1 MLLNLYGSTE
11 TSGDSTC
18 LTLTRDSMSTLSS
31 QEPFVPLGSPLPGSE
46 VEVTEEGILV
56 VKGAVVAQG
65 YYRSG
70 GRFRGEFETGDVVE
84 RMADGS
90 LHFRGR
96 RDGVMKLRGVRVGL
110 EEAEARMRRALGL
123 DTDQAAVVVIED
135 GQAGGKSLAL
145 VLKKQVSFHTD
156 THALPLPSLR
166 FSHAVFRLE
175 GFQLTHVRLVASLS
189 R

>member
-1 MLLNLYGSTE
+1 M
-11 TSGDSTC
+11 
-18 LTLTRDSMSTLSS
+18 
-31 QEPFVPLGSPLPGSE
+31 PLGSPLPGSE

-65 YYRSG
+65 YYRG
-70 GRFRGEFETGDVVE
+70 GQFRGEFVTGDVVE

-90 LHFRGR
+90 LQFRGR
-96 RDGVMKLRGVRVGL
+96 RDGVLKIRGVRVGL

-123 DTDQAAVVVIED
+123 ETDQAAVVVIED

-145 VLKKQVSFHTD
+145 VIEKQVSFDTD
-156 THALPLPSLR
+156 THAAPLPILQ
-166 FSHAVFRLE
+166 FPHAVFQVE
-175 GFQLTHVRLVASLS
+175 VPQWTHVRLVANLS